1 MGSSGIAIPEY
12 VNNQAFKEIEQI
24 TDRESLFGLRQ
35 QPRIRYTPKQLEENY
50 MKRSRVVSDTD
61 SEAEEIKRSIDK
73 TISKK

>member
-24 TDRESLFGLRQ
+24 TDRGSLFGLRQ

-50 MKRSRVVSDTD
+50 MKRSRVVSNTD